1 MAEHSNHPK
10 AAARI
15 VVHLKEISK
24 NDEARATLKYNE
36 NLKGSGASICE
47 LKMFGNLFLRAKII

>member
-1 MAEHSNHPK
+1 VAEHSNHPK

-15 VVHLKEISK
+15 VVHLKKISK

-36 NLKGSGASICE
+36 NLDSGASICE

>member
-1 MAEHSNHPK
+1 MLQQRENLQSEALQYNAEK
-10 AAARI
+10 
-15 VVHLKEISK
+15 K
-24 NDEARATLKYNE
+24 NLGTHMRATLKYNE